1 MKKWIVTIFI
11 ACSAASLSAQE
22 TAKVRTYG
30 GALNDYGSQ
39 IIESSNGGY
48 AIIGTTGSYGQGQS
62 NMYLLKIDEELN
74 IEWSQVFGGSNL
86 DWGQSIVE
94 VDDGYLLLG
103 YTNSYGA
110 GGYDIFLVKCDLNG
124 EFIWQKTYGGTD
136 WDFGYK
142 ILEHNNGFYICG
154 ETWSFS
160 NGGTDAY
167 LIHIDNEGNELW
179 SGNFG
184 GAQNEIANSLFV
196 GANGVI
202 AVGENNSTA
211 DKSKLYLIEV
221 SDDYLV
227 SEHVINNDT
236 LWSEGQAGVY
246 HSNGDYYITGSQE
259 AAEMDFLFM
268 RFNEDFIPQ
277 PVSGN
282 AYGGSLSDRGFDITE
297 ISNGG
302 LTMVGSSNSFAGSTG
317 AFIFR
322 VFASGDYGS
331 APTFGSS
338 ETEVARSTIVNSNG
352 KLMVLGE
359 TNGFGAGNYDVYL
372 IELNNDIVV
381 QDYEL
386 DFESFTDGLLT
397 SIETID
403 FAPASDLLFYPN
415 PAHNELFITQP
426 ELWQELRIIDFSGRV
441 VHRTSLSN
449 GGSTISLNS
458 LRSGAYIVE
467 LSDENIIQRERL
479 IVK

>member
-1 MKKWIVTIFI
+1 MKKCIVAILVAF
-11 ACSAASLSAQE
+11 SLSLTAQE

-62 NMYLLKIDEELN
+62 NMYLLKIDIELN

-94 VDDGYLLLG
+94 VDDGYLMLG
-103 YTNSYGA
+103 YTSSFGS

-124 EFIWQKTYGGTD
+124 EFMWQKTYGGTD
-136 WDFGYK
+136 WDFGYN
-142 ILEHNNGFYICG
+142 ILEHNNGYYICG

-167 LIHIDNEGNELW
+167 LIHIDSDGNELW

-202 AVGENNSTA
+202 AVGENNSVT

-227 SEHVINNDT
+227 SEQVINNDT
-236 LWSEGQAGVY
+236 LWSEGQAGVL
-246 HSNGDYYITGSQE
+246 HSNGNYYITGSQQ
-259 AAEMDFLFM
+259 AAEMNFLFM
-268 RFNEDFIPQ
+268 RFDENFVPQ
-277 PVSGN
+277 PVSN
-282 AYGGSLSDRGFDITE
+282 NPYGGNLTDRGFDIVE

-317 AFIFR
+317 AFLFR
-322 VFASGDYGS
+322 VTANGNYGS

-338 ETEVARSTIVNSNG
+338 NTEVARSTIINSG
-352 KLMVLGE
+352 GRLMAVGE
-359 TNGFGAGNYDVYL
+359 TNGFGAGNNDVYL
-372 IELNNDIVV
+372 IELNNDTVV
-381 QDYEL
+381 QNYDIDL
-386 DFESFTDGLLT
+386 QSFTDNLLT
-397 SIETID
+397 SIEPGD
-403 FAPASDLLFYPN
+403 FTSPSTLLFYPN
-415 PAHNELFITQP
+415 PAQNEIFISAPQD
-426 ELWQELRIIDFSGRV
+426 WQQLRIYDISGRIV
-441 VHRTSLSN
+441 Q
-449 GGSTISLNS
+449 LNS
-458 LRSGAYIVE
+458 LTNGSSEISLRSLRPGTYVIE
-467 LSDENIIQRERL
+467 LSAGENIQRERL

>member
-1 MKKWIVTIFI
+1 MKKWIVSIFI
-11 ACSAASLSAQE
+11 ACSASLSAQE

-30 GALNDYGSQ
+30 GALNDFGSQ

-62 NMYLLKIDEELN
+62 NMYLLKVDDQLN
-74 IEWSQVFGGSNL
+74 IEWSQVYGGNNL

-110 GGYDIFLVKCDLNG
+110 GGYDIFLVKCNLNG
-124 EFIWQKTYGGTD
+124 EIIWEQTYGGTD
-136 WDFGYK
+136 WDFGYH

-160 NGGTDAY
+160 NGGADAY
-167 LIHIDNEGNELW
+167 LVHIDSEGNELW

-184 GAQNEIANSLFV
+184 GGQNEIANSLFV

-202 AVGENNSTA
+202 AVGENNSTTE
-211 DKSKLYLIEV
+211 KSKLYLIEV

-236 LWSEGQAGVY
+236 LWSEGQAGVF
-246 HSNGDYYITGSQE
+246 HSNGNYYVTGSQE
-259 AAEMDFLFM
+259 AEEMNFLFM
-268 RFNEDFIPQ
+268 RFDEDFVPQ
-277 PVSGN
+277 PVN
-282 AYGGSLSDRGFDITE
+282 NNPYGGSMTDRGFDITE

-317 AFIFR
+317 ALIYR
-322 VFASGDYGS
+322 VGELGNFGS

-338 ETEVARSTIVNSNG
+338 ETEVARSTIVNSSG

-386 DFESFTDGLLT
+386 DFATFTDDLLT
-397 SIETID
+397 SIEPIN
-403 FAPASDLLFYPN
+403 FGPSSNLLFYPN
-415 PAHNELFITQP
+415 PAQDALFIEAP
-426 ELWQELRIIDFSGRV
+426 ELWQELRIFDISGRI
-441 VHRTSLSN
+441 VHRTSLSKQE
-449 GGSTISLNS
+449 SMVSLDL
-458 LRSGAYIVE
+458 LRSGTYIVE
-467 LSDENIIQRERL
+467 LSDGTVIQRERL